1 MKVGILTF
9 HDAHNYGAVLQAY
22 ALKKYIKQLGY
33 DVNVINYHHKTIPD
47 GFPRENNEIR
57 WDKFNKFI
65 KELTNGEQTVYTC
78 EEDLEKLDIDFWI
91 CGSDQIWNTEITRG
105 FNKGFFLDFETNGKK
120 ISYAVSMGIPNLPK
134 EQEEDFKNSINK
146 LDFISVREETLKQYA
161 ERFTEKE
168 VTKTLDPTLLLES
181 NDYDDLLLENKY
193 GDYVLIYA
201 LGPDERLT
209 KIAKKIA
216 EEKKV
221 KIVELNDKEKEN
233 YFCEQV
239 SNAGPMEF
247 LTLIKNAKAIITNS
261 FHGTIFSIIFGK
273 EFYTI
278 TRLNRNSRMENILDI
293 VGMRDRLI
301 DRIEELENVNEQDYE
316 KALKNLKEEKKKSQE
331 FLKKAPRWINMSIE
345 FCSKITL
352 QIYLVQFVIIY
363 KMGSFDFPLN
373 FLGTT
378 FTIFVVASVVYFV
391 ESFIR
396 KEIKRGE
403 RNAKSTD

>member
-47 GFPRENNEIR
+47 GFPRENNEER
-57 WDKFNKFI
+57 WEKFNKFI
-65 KELTNGEQTVYTC
+65 KEITNGEQTVYTS

-134 EQEEDFKNSINK
+134 EQEEDFKKSINK
-146 LDFISVREETLKQYA
+146 LDYISVREETLKQYA
-161 ERFTEKE
+161 EKFTDKK
-168 VTKTLDPTLLLES
+168 VTKTLDPTLLLK
-181 NDYDDLLLENKY
+181 NKDYDDLILENKY
-193 GDYVLIYA
+193 GEYVLIYA

-216 EEKKV
+216 NEKNV
-221 KIVELNDKEKEN
+221 KIIELNDKEKEN

-239 SNAGPMEF
+239 SDAGPMEF

-301 DRIEELENVNEQDYE
+301 DKIEELENVNEQDYQ
-316 KALKNLKEEKKKSQE
+316 KALKNLEEEKKKSQE
-331 FLKKAPRWINMSIE
+331 FLKIALS
-345 FCSKITL
+345 
-352 QIYLVQFVIIY
+352 
-363 KMGSFDFPLN
+363 
-373 FLGTT
+373 
-378 FTIFVVASVVYFV
+378 
-391 ESFIR
+391 
-396 KEIKRGE
+396 
-403 RNAKSTD
+403 

>member
-33 DVNVINYHHKTIPD
+33 EAKIINYHHKTIPD
-47 GFPRENNEIR
+47 GFPREGHEVR
-57 WDKFNKFI
+57 WEKFNKFI
-65 KELTNGEQTVYTC
+65 KELTDYETEVCTC

-105 FNKGFFLDFETNGKK
+105 FNKGFFLDFETKGKK
-120 ISYAVSMGIPNLPK
+120 ISYAVSMGIPELPK

-146 LDFISVREETLKQYA
+146 LDNISVREETLQKYTQK
-161 ERFTEKE
+161 FTDKK
-168 VTKTLDPTLLLES
+168 VTKTLDPTLLLNKQDY
-181 NDYDDLLLENKY
+181 NDLILDNKY
-193 GDYVLIYA
+193 GEYILIYA

-209 KIAKKIA
+209 QIAKKIA
-216 EEKKV
+216 NEKNL
-221 KIVELNDKEKEN
+221 KIIELNDKKQEN

-239 SNAGPMEF
+239 SDAGPEEF
-247 LTLIKNAKAIITNS
+247 LTLIKNAKAIVTNS

-301 DRIEELENVNEQDYE
+301 DKIEELDHIKNQDYE
-316 KALKNLKEEKKKSQE
+316 IAYKNLENEKKKSQE
-331 FLKKAPRWINMSIE
+331 FLKIALS
-345 FCSKITL
+345 
-352 QIYLVQFVIIY
+352 
-363 KMGSFDFPLN
+363 
-373 FLGTT
+373 
-378 FTIFVVASVVYFV
+378 
-391 ESFIR
+391 
-396 KEIKRGE
+396 
-403 RNAKSTD
+403 

>member
-47 GFPRENNEIR
+47 GFPRENNEER
-57 WDKFNKFI
+57 WEKFNKFI
-65 KELTNGEQTVYTC
+65 KELTNGEQTVYTS

-146 LDFISVREETLKQYA
+146 LDYISVREETLKQYA
-161 ERFTEKE
+161 EKFTDKK
-168 VTKTLDPTLLLES
+168 VTKTLDPTLLLE
-181 NDYDDLLLENKY
+181 NKDYDDLILENKY

-216 EEKKV
+216 EEKNA

-261 FHGTIFSIIFGK
+261 FHGTIFSIIFEK

-293 VGMRDRLI
+293 VGMRDRLL
-301 DRIEELENVNEQDYE
+301 DKIEELENVKEQDYN
-316 KALKNLKEEKKKSQE
+316 KALKNLEEEKKKSQE
-331 FLKKAPRWINMSIE
+331 FLKIALS
-345 FCSKITL
+345 
-352 QIYLVQFVIIY
+352 
-363 KMGSFDFPLN
+363 
-373 FLGTT
+373 
-378 FTIFVVASVVYFV
+378 
-391 ESFIR
+391 
-396 KEIKRGE
+396 
-403 RNAKSTD
+403 